1 MKNGFVGL
9 LACAAIGG
17 LVAQPVLA
25 QPAAS
30 VAITINTTEPGPKIS
45 RDLFGQFAEHLG
57 HGIYGGIWVG
67 RSSAIPNV
75 RGIRSDVV
83 AALRAIHVPNVRWPG
98 GCFGDNYHWRNG
110 IGPQAQRPAT
120 LNPDWGGVIEPNS
133 FGTEEYFDFLN
144 QIGAD
149 AFVSENIGS
158 GTVSEAADWFEYMTS
173 AQPTT
178 LSKERAANGHP
189 APYKVKYLGLGN
201 ESWGCGGAMS
211 PEHYVEEMKQYAHYT
226 RNYNPD
232 QQKPETAMKR
242 IAVGWDSGNSDY
254 TEAVMQAW
262 KNKVW
267 SWDLEG
273 LSLHGYTVTGG
284 WPPHLPS
291 TGFGEAQ
298 YAQTIQATLKMNDWI
313 TKQSAIMDKYDPD
326 KKVALFVD
334 EWGDWWAPTPGT
346 NPGFLQQQNTML
358 DGIVA
363 SLNLNIFMRHADR
376 VRGSNIA
383 QMINVLQAMILT
395 DGPKMVLTPT
405 YHIYRMY
412 VPFQDATLVPLS
424 FDAGTYSNGSVSVP
438 RVDAVAARDTAG
450 HLWLAV
456 TNVDAAKPATVSAAI
471 AGVHSAVGQVLT
483 APAVDSYN
491 SFDRPNAVAPVP
503 YSGRAS
509 DGKVTLD
516 LPPKSVVVVEVQYA
530 TEPLA
535 CDREARHCPWR
546 SGQFELEY
554 ARCASPSSSP
564 PLRLPHLP
572 LPSVRSS
579 IR

>member
-1 MKNGFVGL
+1 MTKRIRGL
-9 LACAAIGG
+9 LAC
-17 LVAQPVLA
+17 VALTGMLA
-25 QPAAS
+25 QPALSQAPAPP
-30 VAITINTTEPGPKIS
+30 VAITVDTTHPGPKIS

-57 HGIYGGIWVG
+57 SGIYGGIWVG
-67 RSSAIPNV
+67 PNSSIPNV
-75 RGIRSDVV
+75 HGIRSDVV
-83 AALRAIHVPNVRWPG
+83 QALRAIDVPNVRWPG

-149 AFVSENIGS
+149 AFISENIGS
-158 GTVSEAADWFEYMTS
+158 GTVKEAADWFEYMTS

-178 LSKERAANGHP
+178 LAKERAANGHP

-201 ESWGCGGAMS
+201 ESWGCGGAMT

-291 TGFGEAQ
+291 SGFGEAQ
-298 YAQTIQATLKMNDWI
+298 YAQTVQATLKMNDWI

-334 EWGDWWAPTPGT
+334 EWGDWWAPNPGS

-358 DGIVA
+358 DAIVA

-405 YHIYRMY
+405 YYVYHMY
-412 VPFQDATLVPLS
+412 VPFHDATFVPVS
-424 FDAGTYSNGSVSVP
+424 FDGGTYSNGGVSVP

-450 HLWLAV
+450 HLWIEA
-456 TNVDAAKPATVSAAI
+456 TNVDPDKPTTVTAAI
-471 AGVHSAVGQVLT
+471 PSARSAIGQVLT

-491 SFDRPNAVAPVP
+491 SVVHPAAVAPASYRGRV
-503 YSGRAS
+503 SGGR
-509 DGKVTLD
+509 VTLD
-516 LPPKSVVVVEVQYA
+516 LPPKSIVVVQVQ
-530 TEPLA
+530 
-535 CDREARHCPWR
+535 
-546 SGQFELEY
+546 
-554 ARCASPSSSP
+554 
-564 PLRLPHLP
+564 
-572 LPSVRSS
+572 
-579 IR
+579 